1 MGPTVEPV
9 PSSPEL
15 PTHVDVAI
23 VGGGVIGTMT
33 ALTLAERG
41 VSVAVFEKGSVAAEQ
56 SSRNWGWCR
65 RTGRD
70 LRELPLIVDSMR
82 QWEEMD
88 RRTGRDTGFR
98 RCGIAYASL
107 TQADLERHQV
117 WANLARDHEI
127 ESRILTPREFSDM
140 LPGYSRTAAGALF
153 TADDG
158 RAEPQ
163 KATTAMALAA
173 LDAGATI
180 HQGVAVRAISRA
192 AGRVDAVVTERGR
205 VGCQVAVV
213 AGGAWSR
220 LLLKGVGVELP
231 QLKVRSNVLRTK
243 PTNYPLTAS
252 VSVSRFAL
260 RKRQDGG
267 LTIATSASSQ
277 VDLTPDA
284 IRFAPMF
291 LPAFRVQH
299 RSLKLRLNRRFIEE
313 AVEWRPG
320 QADRASIFEAVRIL
334 DPEPDRATIR
344 RMMEDVRASVPG
356 LQDVEVAQ
364 SWAGMIDTTPD
375 AIPVLSGIDGVPGL
389 YVGTGFSGHGFGIGP
404 GAGRLLADLAT
415 GASPSV
421 DPAPF
426 RFSRFRE
433 PGGIK
438 AQHWL

>member
-1 MGPTVEPV
+1 M
-9 PSSPEL
+9 
-15 PTHVDVAI
+15 
-23 VGGGVIGTMT
+23 
-33 ALTLAERG
+33 
-41 VSVAVFEKGSVAAEQ
+41 
-56 SSRNWGWCR
+56 
-65 RTGRD
+65 
-70 LRELPLIVDSMR
+70 
-82 QWEEMD
+82 
-88 RRTGRDTGFR
+88 
-98 RCGIAYASL
+98 
-107 TQADLERHQV
+107 
-117 WANLARDHEI
+117 
-127 ESRILTPREFSDM
+127 
-140 LPGYSRTAAGALF
+140 
-153 TADDG
+153 
-158 RAEPQ
+158 
-163 KATTAMALAA
+163 
-173 LDAGATI
+173 
-180 HQGVAVRAISRA
+180 
-192 AGRVDAVVTERGR
+192 
-205 VGCQVAVV
+205 

-375 AIPVLSGIDGVPGL
+375 AIPCQRIPYAQRKLSELLLRELLQLDGIPTDKDDIR
-389 YVGTGFSGHGFGIGP
+389 T
-404 GAGRLLADLAT
+404 ARKAT
-415 GASPSV
+415 VKEIQAYLDRV
-421 DPAPF
+421 DAAWDT
-426 RFSRFRE
+426 
-433 PGGIK
+433 
-438 AQHWL
+438 AQHDKGIVSDV